1 MQKVN
6 KKVQNAYN
14 QQRKKGKK
22 HGKKYRGRSGHSEE
36 CKKNEYVA
44 DNKEIS
50 YSFAD
55 VLTGNYIFLD
65 FFIYSYAGCLYC
77 VYKF

>member
-1 MQKVN
+1 MHTIN
-6 KKVQNAYN
+6 NE
-14 QQRKKGKK
+14 KKGKK